1 MQDVNKDPGAEDT
14 FKSIGEA
21 YEVSPAALSTL
32 SVGLAAAQQQHGRSC
47 RQCLH
52 PAHSCVACLQRPRGF
67 GQPCRRPAAA
77 CTLRGTLNHQGTS
90 SLVAYMCWLPRPCA
104 HAVLTLLLTLQVL
117 SDDNKRAI
125 YDKYG
130 EAGLKGDAFGGMGGM
145 GGFQGANP
153 MDIFESFF
161 GGGGGGF
168 PFGMDGMGGRG
179 GMRERAGENEQ
190 YELQIDFLDAVF
202 GCKKELEITHLT
214 GGYQGRAGQG
224 GHDPTLL
231 GSVHAHGQI

>member
-1 MQDVNKDPGAEDT
+1 M
-14 FKSIGEA
+14 
-21 YEVSPAALSTL
+21 
-32 SVGLAAAQQQHGRSC
+32 
-47 RQCLH
+47 
-52 PAHSCVACLQRPRGF
+52 
-67 GQPCRRPAAA
+67 
-77 CTLRGTLNHQGTS
+77 
-90 SLVAYMCWLPRPCA
+90 
-104 HAVLTLLLTLQVL
+104 L

-214 GGYQGRAGQG
+214 GGWRVLSEFPPCPIRRAAVLNWAAVSSW
-224 GHDPTLL
+224 TLL
-231 GSVHAHGQI
+231 QEPSSTLAIG